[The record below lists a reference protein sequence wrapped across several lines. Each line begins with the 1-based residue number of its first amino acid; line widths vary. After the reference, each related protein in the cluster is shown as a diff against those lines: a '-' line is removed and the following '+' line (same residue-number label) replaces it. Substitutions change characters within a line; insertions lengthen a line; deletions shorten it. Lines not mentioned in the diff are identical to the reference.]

1 MYLSRIRFNTS
12 SGAINILADT
22 LRSGGYGSHQLLW
35 QLFTDDAYRSFLFRE
50 DQILDGPLKGTPQYL
65 VLSRTPPRDKN
76 GVFLLETKPFAP
88 RLAAGQRLGFSLRA
102 NPTVFSHGKRHDV
115 LMHAKKQLPDRE
127 NVGLD
132 EKAKVMEE
140 AAINWLCNAMRTTSW
155 GISIDVPPVILSQR
169 QNQTIKTNSGQN
181 ISFTSVDYEGVLSV
195 TDPERLITTI
205 ENGVGKA
212 RAFGCGLLLLRR
224 L

>member
-1 MYLSRIRFNTS
+1 
-12 SGAINILADT
+12 
-22 LRSGGYGSHQLLW
+22 
-35 QLFTDDAYRSFLFRE
+35 
-50 DQILDGPLKGTPQYL
+50 
-65 VLSRTPPRDKN
+65 VLSRTPPQDKK
-76 GVFLLETKPFAP
+76 GIFLLETKPFAP
-88 RLAAGQRLGFSLRA
+88 RLAAGQRLGFRLRA

-132 EKAKVMEE
+132 EKAKVMDE
-140 AAINWLCNAMRTTSW
+140 AAINWLCNAMRTASW
-155 GISIDVPPVILSQR
+155 GISIDVAPVILSQR
-169 QNQTIKTNSGQN
+169 QNQTIKTNSDQN